1 MLGEV
6 PRSIGPDLGNI
17 SRPGLAPKSDILLQR
32 ELSLREV
39 LSHYS
44 RVNAVVAVEARM
56 AIDAL
61 YASGVS
67 LNEPD
72 RKSFADR
79 LDRQATA
86 TMEQGLHSAS
96 FISEVIPDGCE
107 GVKENRKALEL
118 GEGPA
123 DLPVLT
129 GTYGAGHAVPFSE
142 RHVLSEA
149 DSKVKLTIDPVEG
162 TTRASLNQEGAV
174 AVIAGTLTGDIAPI
188 PPEDSPALYADRV
201 VASPRL
207 KGKVSLDRSPDEN
220 IKAVMEE
227 FGLTN
232 PQDVEIVLMDRERN
246 RVLIDG
252 LQEAGATLR
261 LIKSGDLM
269 PAIEALIQ
277 NRPMLSMGSGGKQ
290 EAVIAACAAKALG
303 GVFEL
308 RYVTKEGKPVEEFP
322 DILRLDDVVSG
333 PASDYFVNFASITG
347 VSELGLAV
355 PEARGS
361 NYIVPVVTITSENP
375 GLMTQGLIV

>member
-6 PRSIGPDLGNI
+6 PRSIGPDLGSV
-17 SRPGLAPKSDILLQR
+17 SRPGLAPRSDVLPHR

-39 LSHYS
+39 LFHYS
-44 RVNAVVAVEARM
+44 RVNAIVAVEARG
-56 AIDAL
+56 AIGAL
-61 YASGVS
+61 YASGAS
-67 LNEPD
+67 LSEPD
-72 RKSFADR
+72 RKSFADK
-79 LDRQATA
+79 LDRQATV

-96 FISEVIPDGCE
+96 FVSEVVPNGCE
-107 GVKENRKALEL
+107 GIKENRKALEL

-149 DSKVKLTIDPVEG
+149 DSKVELIIDPIEG

-174 AVIAGTLTGDIAPI
+174 AVIAGTLTGNIAPI
-188 PPEDSPALYADRV
+188 PPEDSPALYADRI

-207 KGKVSLDRSPDEN
+207 KGKVSLLQSPADN
-220 IKAVMEE
+220 VRATMEE
-227 FGLTN
+227 FELTN
-232 PQDVEIVLMDRERN
+232 PKDVKVVVMRRGRN
-246 RVLIDG
+246 QTLIEE
-252 LQEAGATLR
+252 LEKAGVTLE
-261 LIKSGDLM
+261 LIPSGDLM
-269 PAIEALIQ
+269 PALAALTQ
-277 NRPMLSMGSGGKQ
+277 NKPILSMGSGGKQ

-303 GVFEL
+303 GSFEL

-322 DILRLDDVVSG
+322 GLLKLDDVVSG

-361 NYIVPVVTITSENP
+361 NYLVPVATITSENA